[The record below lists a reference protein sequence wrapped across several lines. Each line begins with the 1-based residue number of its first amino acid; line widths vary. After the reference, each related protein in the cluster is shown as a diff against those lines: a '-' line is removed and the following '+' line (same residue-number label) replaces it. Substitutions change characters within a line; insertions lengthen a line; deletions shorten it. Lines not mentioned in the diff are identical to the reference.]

1 MANAAA
7 LAKGLQGE
15 GWRLVSGGTDTHPM
29 LVEVKREG
37 REEGRRPTDRLGH
50 EPGSLRRPRR
60 PRPVAPVAAHER
72 PRDQQVQ
79 GDGFGSKIEP
89 GKYTMIAALLAR
101 KTGRPVRCFV
111 SREESFLY
119 VGNRPPNTL
128 TLKAGARKDGT
139 LTALQ
144 LTGLGTSGAYPDGSG
159 ASYLVTDRY
168 SPMTMAPERTRDRRP
183 GGSLRP
189 PRARRRGARTPVA
202 GRRAGGPGSSSRSCR
217 GRSRGARGGSRAR
230 PSPARGRGTTSTAR

>member
-1 MANAAA
+1 
-7 LAKGLQGE
+7 
-15 GWRLVSGGTDTHPM
+15 
-29 LVEVKREG
+29 
-37 REEGRRPTDRLGH
+37 
-50 EPGSLRRPRR
+50 
-60 PRPVAPVAAHER
+60 
-72 PRDQQVQ
+72 
-79 GDGFGSKIEP
+79 
-89 GKYTMIAALLAR
+89 MIAALLAR

-168 SPMTMAPERTRDRRP
+168 SPMTMAPERTRSAARCSYP
-183 GGSLRP
+183 GGGS
-189 PRARRRGARTPVA
+189 
-202 GRRAGGPGSSSRSCR
+202 AGGWARKLVTILSR
-217 GRSRGARGGSRAR
+217 
-230 PSPARGRGTTSTAR
+230 